1 MPPLSFSSSEPK
13 RRQGAALQSP
23 HPCYD
28 FRIANTSSPRSAT
41 ARPYNLSNEAVER
54 ALLTGEY
61 ADLLRDYF
69 ADENYDELQQLARQA
84 ANRGTTRGGP
94 RTLILPGILGSTIGR
109 KRPGPFDDVLWFDPI
124 DIFNGRLSAL
134 ALNGGPSNLQPL
146 GAVEFTYLRMKLSLV
161 RDGYDA
167 HYHPYD
173 WRLSL
178 ETAARGLL
186 ERISKEGASQI
197 NLVAHSMGGLVARAA
212 LGIGQREGHPAAKKI
227 RRVVMLGTPNFGSF
241 APVQVLRATY
251 GTVRKVAALDRKH
264 DAPWLA
270 KHVLSTFPSLC
281 ETMPDPEKFNAVDLY
296 RVSTWPADGL
306 SPRQALL
313 DLAPAIRRLY
323 APGSNKLFLVVGVN
337 MNTTVGMRVG
347 QKEFL
352 YEISKDGDGTVPR
365 NLALLPDARTY
376 YIPETHG
383 SLPNNPLVAR
393 AVAEILDRGET
404 RALPDHWSP
413 PRSAPI
419 IVPES
424 ELRVSPFDEAH
435 PMNERAIRHSFDEF
449 ASPDYG
455 RQAASGR
462 RPVASGEKRRR
473 LEVTLALG
481 SITEVDARAYVLG
494 LFRDVTPGGAARD
507 LDERLGG
514 AITDL
519 TLRRM
524 FSAGVGEIFM
534 LPAARSGLRT
544 EVIVFAGLG
553 WFDRFSEEVQ
563 EIAAENVIRT
573 LLHASVEELATVLIG
588 SGSGS
593 SVTRSLRTLMNG
605 FARALDDADSDQRF
619 RRVILCEKNLEKY
632 REIRAEL
639 SRLAPPTLELS
650 INEVTLASP
659 EAIKRSAETL
669 VTGGEQPVY
678 LIVRVER
685 QSEKTQVLRSSV
697 LTAGPKAAVVTG
709 SMPFS
714 PTRIA
719 RILAPIS
726 NQTFHRDSLAAIG
739 NQLAAELFDQSVR
752 TVLPAM
758 RKRHLIVVHDA
769 ESSRVP
775 WEVLSFGEWFPA
787 AEAGLS
793 HRYAAE
799 NLSVAKWLEERRED
813 GIFSILLVVNP
824 TEDLAGAEAEG
835 TRLKRLFGGEAN
847 VRIDE
852 YRGGNATKP
861 ALLHAFRSGAYDV
874 VHYAGH
880 AFFDAGNPAQSGI
893 LCHGGTILSGADL
906 AGLVSLPTLVFFNAC
921 ESARVRRATR
931 PRIRLV
937 EKVTESAGLAEAF
950 LRGGVANFLGTYWP
964 VSDSAADTFASI
976 FYERLLA
983 GRPIGE
989 AIQQGRR
996 RVMGL
1001 GRNDGRDWADY
1012 LHYGDP
1018 LFVLKK
1024 T

>member
-1 MPPLSFSSSEPK
+1 M
-13 RRQGAALQSP
+13 RAHRAL
-23 HPCYD
+23 CYD
-28 FRIANTSSPRSAT
+28 FRIAKPSSRRKTAPPPRAT
-41 ARPYNLSNEAVER
+41 ARPYSLSNETIER

-69 ADENYDELQQLARQA
+69 GDQNYRELQQLAREA
-84 ANRGTTRGGP
+84 ANRGPTRGGP

-109 KRPGPFDDVLWFDPI
+109 KRSGPFDDVLWFDPI

-134 ALNGGPSNLQPL
+134 ALNAGPSKFEAL
-146 GAVEFTYLRMKLSLV
+146 GAVEFTYLRMKLNLV

-173 WRLSL
+173 WRLSI

-186 ERISKEGASQI
+186 ERLSKEKATLI

-212 LGIGQREGHPAAKKI
+212 LGIGQHEGHPTVKKI

-264 DAPWLA
+264 DARWLA
-270 KHVLSTFPSLC
+270 RNVLSTFPSLS
-281 ETMPDPEKFNAVDLY
+281 ETMPAPEKFDAVDLY
-296 RVSTWPADGL
+296 DVRSWPADGL
-306 SPRQALL
+306 SPRQTLL
-313 DLAPAIRRLY
+313 DLAPVVRRLY
-323 APGSNKLFLVVGVN
+323 APGSSKLYLIAGVSL
-337 MNTTVGMRVG
+337 NTTVGMRAG
-347 QKEFL
+347 QGEFL
-352 YEISKDGDGTVPR
+352 YELERDGDGTVPR
-365 NLALLPDARTY
+365 VLALLPDTRTY
-376 YIPETHG
+376 YISEAHG
-383 SLPNNPLVAR
+383 SLPNNPLVAQ
-393 AVAEILDRGET
+393 AVADILDRGET
-404 RALPDHWSP
+404 NALPDRWTP
-413 PRSAPI
+413 ARSATI
-419 IVPES
+419 TVPES

-435 PMNERAIRHSFDEF
+435 PLNESAIRHAFDEF
-449 ASPDYG
+449 ASPDYH
-455 RQAASGR
+455 RVAVT
-462 RPVASGEKRRR
+462 RPRPAGKPAKRRIDVR
-473 LEVTLALG
+473 LALG
-481 SITEVDARAYVLG
+481 SLTEVDATAYVLG

-534 LPAARSGLRT
+534 MPVARSGLRT
-544 EVIVFAGLG
+544 DIVVFAGLG

-563 EIAAENVIRT
+563 EIAAEHVIRT
-573 LLHASVEELATVLIG
+573 LLHVSVEELATVLIG

-593 SVTRSLRTLMNG
+593 TVERSLRTLMNG
-605 FARALDDADSDQRF
+605 FGRGLAEADSDLRF
-619 RRVILCEKNLEKY
+619 RRVILCEKNPDKY

-639 SRLAPPTLELS
+639 SRLAETFPLELS
-650 INEVTLASP
+650 IDEVTLPAP
-659 EAIKRSAETL
+659 VAPTRLREKLI
-669 VTGGEQPVY
+669 TGGEQPVY
-678 LIVRVER
+678 LIVRVEKE
-685 QSEKTQVLRSSV
+685 SEKPQVLRSSV

-714 PTRIA
+714 PTKIA

-726 NQTFHRDSLAAIG
+726 NQNFHRDSLPGIG
-739 NQLAAELFDQSVR
+739 NQLTAALFDESVR
-752 TVLPAM
+752 TVLPVM
-758 RKRHLIVVHDA
+758 RKRHLVVVHDA

-775 WEVLSFGEWFPA
+775 WEVLCLGDWFPA

-813 GIFSILLVVNP
+813 GVFSILLVVNP

-835 TRLKRLFGGEAN
+835 NRLKRLFGAEAN
-847 VRIDE
+847 VHIDE
-852 YRGGNATKP
+852 YRGGNASKP
-861 ALLHAFRSGAYDV
+861 ALLAAFRSGAYDV

-880 AFFDAGNPAQSGI
+880 AFFDSANPAHSGI
-893 LCHGGTILSGADL
+893 VCHGGAILSGADL
-906 AGLVSLPTLVFFNAC
+906 AGLVRLPTLVFFNAC
-921 ESARVRRATR
+921 ESARVRKRLR
-931 PRIRLV
+931 SRIRLV
-937 EKVTESAGLAEAF
+937 QKVTESAGLAEAF

-964 VSDSAADTFASI
+964 VGDSAADSFASI

-983 GRPIGE
+983 GQPIGE

-1001 GRNDGRDWADY
+1001 GRQDGRDWADY

-1018 LFVLKK
+1018 LFILKK